1 MMTKLIIILLSSQ
14 AEFAISSKLDLIYLT
29 LPKQKNCFQAIN
41 DVRDDIATYDNKS
54 NRWLL
59 KDGSQFIG
67 GMCE

>member
-14 AEFAISSKLDLIYLT
+14 TEFAISSKLDLMYLT

-41 DVRDDIATYDNKS
+41 DVRDNIATYDNKS

-59 KDGSQFIG
+59 KNGSQFIG

>member
-14 AEFAISSKLDLIYLT
+14 AEFAISSKLDLMYLT

-41 DVRDDIATYDNKS
+41 DVRDNIATYDKKS

>member
-14 AEFAISSKLDLIYLT
+14 AEFAISSKLDLMYLT
-29 LPKQKNCFQAIN
+29 LPKQQNCFQAIN
-41 DVRDDIATYDNKS
+41 DVRDNIATYDNKS

>member
-1 MMTKLIIILLSSQ
+1 MMSKLIIILLSSQ

-41 DVRDDIATYDNKS
+41 DVRDNIATYNNETNK
-54 NRWLL
+54 WLL
-59 KDGSQFIG
+59 KDGRQFIG

>member
-1 MMTKLIIILLSSQ
+1 MTKLIIILLSSQ
-14 AEFAISSKLDLIYLT
+14 AEFAISSKLDLMYLT

-41 DVRDDIATYDNKS
+41 DVRDDIATYDDKS

-59 KDGSQFIG
+59 KDGTQFIG

>member
-1 MMTKLIIILLSSQ
+1 MTKLIIILLSSQ
-14 AEFAISSKLDLIYLT
+14 AEFAISSKLNLMYLT

-41 DVRDDIATYDNKS
+41 DVRDNIATYDNKS

>member
-1 MMTKLIIILLSSQ
+1 MTKLIIILLSSQ
-14 AEFAISSKLDLIYLT
+14 AEFAISSKLDLMYLT

-67 GMCE
+67 GMCV

>member
-14 AEFAISSKLDLIYLT
+14 AEFAISSKLDLMYLT

>member
-14 AEFAISSKLDLIYLT
+14 AEFAISSKLDLMYLT

-41 DVRDDIATYDNKS
+41 DVRDNITTYDNKS

>member
-1 MMTKLIIILLSSQ
+1 MTKLIIILLSSQ
-14 AEFAISSKLDLIYLT
+14 AEFAISSKLDLMYLT

-41 DVRDDIATYDNKS
+41 DVRDNITTYDNKS

>member
-14 AEFAISSKLDLIYLT
+14 AEFAISCKLDLMYLT

-41 DVRDDIATYDNKS
+41 DVRDNIATYDNKS

>member
-1 MMTKLIIILLSSQ
+1 MMSKLIIILLSSQ
-14 AEFAISSKLDLIYLT
+14 AEFAISSKLDLMYLT

-41 DVRDDIATYDNKS
+41 DVRDDIATYNDETNK
-54 NRWLL
+54 WLL

>member
-1 MMTKLIIILLSSQ
+1 MTKLIIILLSSQ
-14 AEFAISSKLDLIYLT
+14 AEFAISSKLDLMYLT

>member
-1 MMTKLIIILLSSQ
+1 MTKLIIILLSSQ
-14 AEFAISSKLDLIYLT
+14 AEFTISSKLDLMYLT

>member
-1 MMTKLIIILLSSQ
+1 MMSKLIIILLSSQ
-14 AEFAISSKLDLIYLT
+14 AEFAISSKLDLMYLT

-41 DVRDDIATYDNKS
+41 DVRDNIATYNDETNK
-54 NRWLL
+54 WLL

>member
-1 MMTKLIIILLSSQ
+1 MMSKLIIILLSSQ

-41 DVRDDIATYDNKS
+41 DVRDNIATYNNETNK
-54 NRWLL
+54 WLL

>member
-14 AEFAISSKLDLIYLT
+14 AEFAISSKLDFMYLT

-41 DVRDDIATYDNKS
+41 DIRDDIATYDNKS

>member
-14 AEFAISSKLDLIYLT
+14 AEFAISSKLDLMYLT

-41 DVRDDIATYDNKS
+41 DVRDNIATYDDKS

>member
-1 MMTKLIIILLSSQ
+1 MMSKLIIILLSSQ
-14 AEFAISSKLDLIYLT
+14 AEFSISSKLDLMYLT

-41 DVRDDIATYDNKS
+41 DVRDNIATYDDKS